1 MREVT
6 PDSRAAQE
14 STQAAYRDVELAA
27 KLANETKNSLEKQIA
42 EIKEFLENERAS
54 PETIQAVVNEIMD
67 ISIPFTEEKIRELS
81 EEVKTIQINQFN
93 PYF

>member
-1 MREVT
+1 
-6 PDSRAAQE
+6 
-14 STQAAYRDVELAA
+14 
-27 KLANETKNSLEKQIA
+27 LANETKNSLENQIT

-81 EEVKTIQINQFN
+81 EEVILS
-93 PYF
+93 